1 MQFIQAI
8 ILGLVQGLTEFIP
21 ISSSAHLVIVPWIF
35 GWDDPLFRS
44 LGFDVALHLGTL
56 TALVVF
62 FWKDWVRLVGAW
74 FMSIAQ
80 RKVGKDPDRRMA
92 WFILV
97 ACIPGA
103 IAGLLFESRIEK
115 LFHPE
120 GSPLL
125 PASMIA
131 MAAIIAALGGLLFA
145 ADRFAKRGRA
155 MGAMGWKDAI
165 IIGFSQALAIFPGV
179 SRSGATIT
187 AGLALGLERESAAR
201 FSFLLSAPI
210 IAGAGAKSLYDF
222 AKGLGGSAA
231 MSSEWGLIAL
241 GFVVAA
247 ASGFFCIKFLLDF
260 LQRHTARSFV
270 YYRWALALLVVVAAA
285 LRMPY
290 PIDSFTDDPPYHL
303 LRVQRLLTA
312 PVVPTDPD
320 PLTAWPHGDVTCWPW
335 GFDWLVAGL
344 VRPLLDA
351 APSPQDV
358 ARACAPIP
366 PLLGALLV
374 PLVFLL
380 GRRLRWAWRAVAA
393 AELAALGIVA
403 HAETQQLRDGWP
415 DEPGRGLED
424 GH

>member
-1 MQFIQAI
+1 MQLIQTI
-8 ILGLVQGLTEFIP
+8 VLGLVQGLTEFIP

-131 MAAIIAALGGLLFA
+131 MAAIIAALGGILLI

-270 YYRWALALLVVVAAA
+270 YYRWALALLVVV
-285 LRMPY
+285 
-290 PIDSFTDDPPYHL
+290 
-303 LRVQRLLTA
+303 
-312 PVVPTDPD
+312 
-320 PLTAWPHGDVTCWPW
+320 
-335 GFDWLVAGL
+335 VAL
-344 VRPLLDA
+344 VR
-351 APSPQDV
+351 
-358 ARACAPIP
+358 
-366 PLLGALLV
+366 G
-374 PLVFLL
+374 
-380 GRRLRWAWRAVAA
+380 
-393 AELAALGIVA
+393 
-403 HAETQQLRDGWP
+403 
-415 DEPGRGLED
+415 
-424 GH
+424 